1 MEDEVMYKN
10 QHMIILRTCLMEIE
24 SAEIVNFELE
34 FKKGQREFEVEVEY
48 LAGREGMV
56 EKEYR
61 FGVYK
66 RKEGKEEI
74 QLIGG
79 KFGFK
84 VQVVDNDKPK
94 KISVYTMREQLEQ
107 LIKAYRIDKG
117 TNYILEKLRDIGI
130 N

>member
-1 MEDEVMYKN
+1 MYKN

-74 QLIGG
+74 QLIGN